1 MTTRDFYPDMNK
13 GMPPRVFV
21 TDSGEP
27 ESGRVFVWAQTRWF
41 ERVESPT
48 DNGAIAFAP
57 IAESEDELADILRER
72 GLSMDELD
80 GDFAGLVKDEFLNDP
95 MLYPDPDQEPVE
107 GEP

>member
-1 MTTRDFYPDMNK
+1 VSTT
-13 GMPPRVFV
+13 G
-21 TDSGEP
+21 T
-27 ESGRVFVWAQTRWF
+27 GRKTLAFAALLL
-41 ERVESPT
+41 
-48 DNGAIAFAP
+48 GAAAIAFAP
-57 IAESEDELADILRER
+57 IAESEDDLADILRER